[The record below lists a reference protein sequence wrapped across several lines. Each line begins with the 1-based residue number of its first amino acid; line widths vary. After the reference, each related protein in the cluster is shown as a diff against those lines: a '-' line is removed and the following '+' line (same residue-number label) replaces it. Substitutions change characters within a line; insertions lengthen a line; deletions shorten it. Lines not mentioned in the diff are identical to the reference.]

1 MHISSHSATS
11 AAFHKSGNFVRQHNF
26 QIENVHFQSYI
37 SLQQTVYNSA
47 YLLSTVIYC
56 LFYFFVMSMELPEGQ
71 ILGLIGKNGA
81 GKSTAIKL
89 ILGLCRADEGSIR
102 VFGHESKEL
111 PETLRQEIGV
121 SLAESGFSG
130 ELTVNDVKHI
140 LKKMYH
146 SFDENYFIKQSE
158 NLKLPM
164 NKKIKEFSTGMKAKL
179 RVLTAMTHHAKLLI
193 MDEPTAGLDVEAR
206 NEILDMLRAYIAED
220 ESRSILI
227 TSHISTDLESLCD
240 ELYLIHDGKL
250 ILHEA
255 TDAILEQYGILKV
268 SEEQYRTLDQSSILK
283 VQKENYG
290 YACFTND
297 KKFYQENYPQI
308 AVENGGID
316 ELILMMTGGGI
327 CVFEIGRAT
336 IISSQN
342 KRITRIILAFLA
354 SLLTISINPI
364 GMILWDFINWRHIN
378 SFAHYFTKAYWIIIL
393 IHMLLFWLGEEIGY
407 QNSKENN

>member
-1 MHISSHSATS
+1 MITMQ
-11 AAFHKSGNFVRQHNF
+11 NVRKTYGSF
-26 QIENVHFQSYI
+26 TFE
-37 SLQQTVYNSA
+37 
-47 YLLSTVIYC
+47 
-56 LFYFFVMSMELPEGQ
+56 MSMELPEGQ

-121 SLAESGFSG
+121 SLAEAGFSG

-206 NEILDMLRAYIAED
+206 NEILDMLRAYIAGD

-255 TDAILEQYGILKV
+255 IDAILEQYGILKV

-290 YACFTND
+290 YACFTDD

-316 ELILMMTGGGI
+316 ELILMMTGGY
-327 CVFEIGRAT
+327 R
-336 IISSQN
+336 
-342 KRITRIILAFLA
+342 
-354 SLLTISINPI
+354 
-364 GMILWDFINWRHIN
+364 
-378 SFAHYFTKAYWIIIL
+378 
-393 IHMLLFWLGEEIGY
+393 
-407 QNSKENN
+407 

>member
-1 MHISSHSATS
+1 MITMQNVR
-11 AAFHKSGNFVRQHNF
+11 KTYGNFTF
-26 QIENVHFQSYI
+26 E
-37 SLQQTVYNSA
+37 
-47 YLLSTVIYC
+47 
-56 LFYFFVMSMELPEGQ
+56 MSMELPEGQ

-102 VFGHESKEL
+102 VFDHESKEL

-146 SFDENYFIKQSE
+146 SFDENYFIRQGE

-179 RVLTAMTHHAKLLI
+179 RVLTSMTHHAKLLI

-316 ELILMMTGGGI
+316 ELILMMTGGY
-327 CVFEIGRAT
+327 R
-336 IISSQN
+336 
-342 KRITRIILAFLA
+342 
-354 SLLTISINPI
+354 
-364 GMILWDFINWRHIN
+364 
-378 SFAHYFTKAYWIIIL
+378 
-393 IHMLLFWLGEEIGY
+393 
-407 QNSKENN
+407 

>member
-1 MHISSHSATS
+1 MITMQNVR
-11 AAFHKSGNFVRQHNF
+11 KTYGNFTF
-26 QIENVHFQSYI
+26 E
-37 SLQQTVYNSA
+37 
-47 YLLSTVIYC
+47 
-56 LFYFFVMSMELPEGQ
+56 MSMELPEGQ

-102 VFGHESKEL
+102 VFDHESKEL

-146 SFDENYFIKQSE
+146 SFDENYFIRQGE

-179 RVLTAMTHHAKLLI
+179 RVLTSMTHHAKLLI

-250 ILHEA
+250 ILHEG

-290 YACFTND
+290 YACFTDD

-308 AVENGGID
+308 VVENGGID
-316 ELILMMTGGGI
+316 ELILMMTGGY
-327 CVFEIGRAT
+327 R
-336 IISSQN
+336 
-342 KRITRIILAFLA
+342 
-354 SLLTISINPI
+354 
-364 GMILWDFINWRHIN
+364 
-378 SFAHYFTKAYWIIIL
+378 
-393 IHMLLFWLGEEIGY
+393 
-407 QNSKENN
+407 

>member
-1 MHISSHSATS
+1 MITMQNVR
-11 AAFHKSGNFVRQHNF
+11 KTYGNFTF
-26 QIENVHFQSYI
+26 EI
-37 SLQQTVYNSA
+37 
-47 YLLSTVIYC
+47 
-56 LFYFFVMSMELPEGQ
+56 SMELPEGQ

-89 ILGLCRADEGSIR
+89 ILGLCRAEEGTVTVLGSD
-102 VFGHESKEL
+102 SKEL
-111 PETLRQEIGV
+111 SEKVKQDIGV

-158 NLKLPM
+158 NLKLP
-164 NKKIKEFSTGMKAKL
+164 TGMKAKL

-316 ELILMMTGGGI
+316 ELILMMTGGY
-327 CVFEIGRAT
+327 R
-336 IISSQN
+336 
-342 KRITRIILAFLA
+342 
-354 SLLTISINPI
+354 
-364 GMILWDFINWRHIN
+364 
-378 SFAHYFTKAYWIIIL
+378 
-393 IHMLLFWLGEEIGY
+393 
-407 QNSKENN
+407 

>member
-1 MHISSHSATS
+1 MITMQNVR
-11 AAFHKSGNFVRQHNF
+11 KTYGNFTF
-26 QIENVHFQSYI
+26 E
-37 SLQQTVYNSA
+37 
-47 YLLSTVIYC
+47 
-56 LFYFFVMSMELPEGQ
+56 MSMELPEGQ

-102 VFGHESKEL
+102 VFGHESIEL
-111 PETLRQEIGV
+111 PETLKQEIGV

-179 RVLTAMTHHAKLLI
+179 RVLTAMTHHAKLLS

-290 YACFTND
+290 YACFTDD

-316 ELILMMTGGGI
+316 ELILMMTGGY
-327 CVFEIGRAT
+327 R
-336 IISSQN
+336 
-342 KRITRIILAFLA
+342 
-354 SLLTISINPI
+354 
-364 GMILWDFINWRHIN
+364 
-378 SFAHYFTKAYWIIIL
+378 
-393 IHMLLFWLGEEIGY
+393 
-407 QNSKENN
+407 

>member
-1 MHISSHSATS
+1 MPVGAELIPLVKALRTSDELKDTLVFQVRNLGPVGIHSVDGVVQFRIDLVIRLKCCVWTITNQQCIESVELSVVGVDIHIGYCQI
-11 AAFHKSGNFVRQHNF
+11 SGSVIVLRD
-26 QIENVHFQSYI
+26 NVFQSCGI
-37 SLQQTVYNSA
+37 VCQVLIQTVEFASA
-47 YLLSTVIYC
+47 
-56 LFYFFVMSMELPEGQ
+56 
-71 ILGLIGKNGA
+71 
-81 GKSTAIKL
+81 
-89 ILGLCRADEGSIR
+89 
-102 VFGHESKEL
+102 
-111 PETLRQEIGV
+111 
-121 SLAESGFSG
+121 
-130 ELTVNDVKHI
+130 
-140 LKKMYH
+140 
-146 SFDENYFIKQSE
+146 
-158 NLKLPM
+158 
-164 NKKIKEFSTGMKAKL
+164 
-179 RVLTAMTHHAKLLI
+179 LLI

-316 ELILMMTGGGI
+316 ELILMMTGGY
-327 CVFEIGRAT
+327 R
-336 IISSQN
+336 
-342 KRITRIILAFLA
+342 
-354 SLLTISINPI
+354 
-364 GMILWDFINWRHIN
+364 
-378 SFAHYFTKAYWIIIL
+378 
-393 IHMLLFWLGEEIGY
+393 
-407 QNSKENN
+407 